1 MCSFVSI
8 LLYNNDNLSGLEN
21 MHPIESTCSH
31 KAQVAIT
38 HR

>member
-21 MHPIESTCSH
+21 MHPIESTGSH
-31 KAQVAIT
+31 NAHVAIK